1 VIKPQAGDFS
11 PAAST
16 LAKPFYCKEALV
28 VACHNVQNSTENLTL
43 SAKKPTTGANS
54 LERDKQAQHAPANGS
69 CTPLAAF

>member
-16 LAKPFYCKEALV
+16 LVKPSYRKKALV

-43 SAKKPTTGANS
+43 SARNPATDANS
-54 LERDKQAQHAPANGS
+54 LERDKQA
-69 CTPLAAF
+69 